1 MFRWKSA
8 WRTGPEEQVGKRH
21 VMTRYV
27 VRRLVSLMF
36 VLWGMTVVTFAV
48 SHVIPADPAAAAAGF
63 NAGAEQIAQYRR
75 ELGLDRPLYEQYIRY
90 VGGIVLHG
98 DLGRSVLD
106 DRPVV
111 QDMLTF
117 LPASVELAAAAF
129 LLSVPVGIVFGTFT
143 AVRAGR
149 LSDALTRAFAIFGVS
164 IPVFILALLLQ
175 LVFYRDLRWLPAG
188 GRLGVDVAPPH
199 PVTGLLL
206 VDSLLA
212 ADGNAFASAL
222 RHIALPAITLAIAN
236 LAVITR
242 MTRSSVLEVLWTDYV
257 RTARAKGLSALRVLR
272 THVLKNAM
280 PPVITVIGLQVA
292 ALIAYV
298 FLVEIIFSWPGIGS
312 YAVRAIL
319 GLDFE
324 PIMGITLLFS
334 ALYLLVN
341 FLVDLTYL
349 VFDPRIE
356 Y

>member
-1 MFRWKSA
+1 
-8 WRTGPEEQVGKRH
+8 
-21 VMTRYV
+21 MTRYV
-27 VRRLVSLMF
+27 VRRLVSLVF
-36 VLWGMTVVTFAV
+36 VLWGMTLVTFAV

-75 ELGLDRPLYEQYIRY
+75 ELGLDRPLYEQYVRY

-129 LLSVPVGIVFGTFT
+129 LLSVPLGIVFGTFT

-212 ADGNAFASAL
+212 ADWNAFASAL

-242 MTRSSVLEVLWTDYV
+242 MTRSSILEVLWTDYV

-298 FLVEIIFSWPGIGS
+298 FLVEVIFSWPGIGS

>member
-1 MFRWKSA
+1 
-8 WRTGPEEQVGKRH
+8 
-21 VMTRYV
+21 MTRYV
-27 VRRLVSLMF
+27 VRRLVSLVF
-36 VLWGMTVVTFAV
+36 VLWGMTLVTFAV

-75 ELGLDRPLYEQYIRY
+75 ELGLDRPLYEQYVRY

-98 DLGRSVLD
+98 DMGRSVLD

-129 LLSVPVGIVFGTFT
+129 LLSVPFGIVFGTFT

-188 GRLGVDVAPPH
+188 GRLGVDVVPPH

-212 ADGNAFASAL
+212 ADWNAFASAL

-242 MTRSSVLEVLWTDYV
+242 MTRSSILEVLWTDYV

-298 FLVEIIFSWPGIGS
+298 FLVEVIFSWPGIGS